1 MLLGVLKKVF
11 KGVALEINPATN
23 GFSDITGRHTHTLG
37 SGVLL
42 LPDYIQFNANNTG
55 LIYTG
60 NNLDFKLNAN
70 FKLTTRFTLLPTD
83 DDTLSL
89 IVAVTGASLNG
100 YGVLSLFVANGF
112 LNFYVN
118 GYGFSAATTKAINFN
133 TPYDIDVSVVNGV
146 FTLKVDGSVIAQILQ
161 PTGARSVF
169 LNNVLVLGTLSG
181 ASSLYDTTM
190 TVSSLKLEVL
200 QF

>member
-1 MLLGVLKKVF
+1 MFPLGVLNKVF
-11 KGVALEINPATN
+11 KGVALEINPTTN

-42 LPDYIQFNANNTG
+42 LPDYIQFNTNNTG

-70 FKLTTRFTLLPTD
+70 YKLTTRFTLLNAG
-83 DDTLSL
+83 DTLSL
-89 IVAVTGASLNG
+89 IVSVTGPSLNT
-100 YGVLSLFVANGF
+100 YGALSLLVVDGF

-118 GYGFSAATTKAINFN
+118 GYGSTKATTKSISVN
-133 TPYDIDVSVVNGV
+133 TPYDIEVSVVNGV
-146 FTLKVDGSVIAQILQ
+146 FTLKVDGSVIAQLLQ
-161 PTGARSVF
+161 PTEARLVF
-169 LNNVLVLGTLSG
+169 PNNRLVLGALTGS
-181 ASSLYDTTM
+181 SSLFDAEM

-200 QF
+200 